1 MKKLAVGMLAV
12 CLLPIVAAAQL
23 TGNPHDKEGMQTSFS
38 QAERDSLA
46 DQVLQEAIAQ
56 EFEQI
61 AKKYPAQADDV
72 RHVARLHSELVGVF
86 RHGLKDSFGSHFYQH
101 VLIKMEDLSAAVLD
115 IQEETVRYAC
125 LDVLDHRYVF
135 TPINKKTS
143 SLKDI
148 ADHVADK
155 IGLYSGGFAQP
166 KWGNFYETLSG
177 YSK

>member
-1 MKKLAVGMLAV
+1 MT
-12 CLLPIVAAAQL
+12 LLSSSTFSVF
-23 TGNPHDKEGMQTSFS
+23 GHPH
-38 QAERDSLA
+38 AL
-46 DQVLQEAIAQ
+46 
-56 EFEQI
+56 FEQI